1 LDKNF
6 FSFVTK
12 KQKSPNDEITYI
24 VPNSII
30 RNTEKVLSEYGDM
43 TPSNE
48 GLVYWGGVI
57 NGKIINISIV
67 IAPKTE
73 SNFGR
78 VSTSNRSNFDV
89 VKTLIKNKAI
99 EIAQVHS
106 HPSDWVDH
114 SEGDDLWA
122 SFKIEGLVSIVV
134 PNYCKYGMLPLMNCG
149 VHRYINGNFI
159 RLSKKYITSH
169 FRLVNEKSDFVDLR
183 K

>member
-1 LDKNF
+1 
-6 FSFVTK
+6 
-12 KQKSPNDEITYI
+12 
-24 VPNSII
+24 
-30 RNTEKVLSEYGDM
+30 M
-43 TPSNE
+43 
-48 GLVYWGGVI
+48 
-57 NGKIINISIV
+57 
-67 IAPKTE
+67 
-73 SNFGR
+73 
-78 VSTSNRSNFDV
+78 
-89 VKTLIKNKAI
+89 IKNKAI

-134 PNYCKYGMLPLMNCG
+134 PNYCKDGMLPLTNCG